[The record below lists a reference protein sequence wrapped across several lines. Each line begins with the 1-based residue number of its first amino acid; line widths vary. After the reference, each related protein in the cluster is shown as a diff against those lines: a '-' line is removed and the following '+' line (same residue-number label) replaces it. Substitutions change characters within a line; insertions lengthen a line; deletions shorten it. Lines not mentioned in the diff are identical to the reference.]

1 MFADDCALLF
11 NTRADL
17 ILGTKCLYHHLLKF
31 GLAYAHLANQVA
43 SKTEAMCFPAPR
55 QPHDSGDQT
64 RFRVVDGFATFTA
77 EFKYLGSLIRYTLEI
92 TSDADISYKLGKATT
107 AFAALRANLILL
119 QQTRQSQGKGH
130 GLRCAVFDLLRWTGH
145 QCSRKLWLPR
155 RPGIWF
161 RGGGISARDRDDMG
175 LHSQQGTLPSPDR
188 EGEI

>member
-31 GLAYAHLANQVA
+31 SLAYAHLANQVA

-77 EFKYLGSLIRYTLEI
+77 EFKYLGSLIRHTL
-92 TSDADISYKLGKATT
+92 TSNADISYKLGKA
-107 AFAALRANLILL
+107 AADFGALHANFFSNRLVH
-119 QQTRQSQGKGH
+119 RKEKGRV
-130 GLRCAVFDLLRWTGH
+130 L
-145 QCSRKLWLPR
+145 
-155 RPGIWF
+155 
-161 RGGGISARDRDDMG
+161 
-175 LHSQQGTLPSPDR
+175 
-188 EGEI
+188 